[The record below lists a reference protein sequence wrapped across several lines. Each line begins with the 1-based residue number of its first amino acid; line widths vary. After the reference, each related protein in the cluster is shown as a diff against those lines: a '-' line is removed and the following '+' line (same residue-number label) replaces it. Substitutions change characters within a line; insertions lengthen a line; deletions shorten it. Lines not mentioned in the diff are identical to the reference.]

1 MSDLLAAFGLMLVIE
16 GALYALFPGLPRRV
30 IALVAATPEETVRR
44 LGLGVAVAGVALVW
58 LVRG

>member
-1 MSDLLAAFGLMLVIE
+1 MSDLLAAVGLMLVLE

-30 IALVAATPEETVRR
+30 IEVVAATPERTVRR
-44 LGLGVAVAGVALVW
+44 LGLGVAVAGLAVVW